1 MNAPFAPKA
10 SPLAVAWNSP
20 ILLLGLTALIW
31 AGHSIVG
38 RLATGQIGPMTLT
51 AGRWSLA
58 FAPILAV
65 AWRDLREDG
74 PKLLERWPYVAAMG
88 AIGYTGFNAIF
99 YVAAHST
106 SAINISI
113 IQGIVPAI
121 VLVGAYAW
129 LKAPVG
135 PRQALGALATIL
147 GVAVIACQGEPS
159 KLLGLAFNHGDL
171 LMVAATLIYAL
182 YTLGLAKK
190 PDVKPFSLLAG
201 FAFAALVTSLPLVA
215 WEIAT
220 GGFVTPT
227 ATGYFA
233 LAYAAIGPAF
243 VSQALFMRGVELI
256 GPGRAGVYVNL
267 VPVFGAVLGAV
278 LLGEAFHLYHLA
290 ALALVAG
297 GVWLA
302 QSGTKRY
309 VRSQ

>member
-10 SPLAVAWNSP
+10 SPLAIVWNSP

-58 FAPILAV
+58 FAPILAA
-65 AWRDLREDG
+65 AWKDLRQDA
-74 PKLLERWPYVAAMG
+74 PKLVERWPYVAAMG
-88 AIGYTGFNAIF
+88 AIGYTGFNALF

-113 IQGIVPAI
+113 IQGIVPAV
-121 VLVGAYAW
+121 VLIGAYAW

-135 PRQALGALATIL
+135 PRQALGAFATIL

-182 YTLGLAKK
+182 YTLGLAKR

-201 FAFAALVTSLPLVA
+201 FAFAALVTSLPLAA

-220 GGFVTPT
+220 GGFVAPT

-267 VPVFGAVLGAV
+267 VPVFGAVLGVA

-302 QSGTKRY
+302 QSGAKRN

>member
-1 MNAPFAPKA
+1 VNAPSAPKA
-10 SPLAVAWNSP
+10 TPLAIVWNSP
-20 ILLLGLTALIW
+20 LLLLGLTALIW

-58 FAPILAV
+58 FLPILAA
-65 AWRDLREDG
+65 AWKDLPQDG
-74 PKLLERWPYVAAMG
+74 RKLLERWPYVTAMG

-113 IQGIVPAI
+113 IQGIVPAV
-121 VLVGAYAW
+121 VLMGAYVW

-171 LMVAATLIYAL
+171 LMVVAVAIYAV
-182 YTLGLAKK
+182 YTLGLAKR

-201 FAFAALVTSLPLVA
+201 FAFAALITSLPLVG

-220 GGFVTPT
+220 GGFVVPT

-243 VSQALFMRGVELI
+243 ISQALFMRGVELI
-256 GPGRAGVYVNL
+256 GPGKAGVYVNL
-267 VPVFGAVLGAV
+267 VPVFGAALGVA

-297 GVWLA
+297 GVWFA
-302 QSGTKRY
+302 QSGARK
-309 VRSQ
+309 